1 MLNFNV
7 GINIYQHL
15 KERVKGS
22 CCRWVRKDDQAVHG
36 NEIFCWP
43 LVYSQ
48 DHFKEVCRSTAVT
61 KGFSG
66 NSSDYVSCCSL
77 MQEGEDETCQILW
90 HSHADLASCW
100 CSLQDITIRR
110 CPIFMCLC
118 FKQTCT
124 LIIAIAAI
132 ISFLL
137 WSSPS
142 DLPLYLFLF
151 VATFQQK
158 SSGKYELPQFLANN
172 FTIIPH

>member
-43 LVYSQ
+43 LVYFQ

-90 HSHADLASCW
+90 HSHADLASCQ

-124 LIIAIAAI
+124 LIIANSNSCHHILFTLVQSI
-132 ISFLL
+132 RPPSVSVSLCGYFLVEEL
-137 WSSPS
+137 WE
-142 DLPLYLFLF
+142 
-151 VATFQQK
+151 V
-158 SSGKYELPQFLANN
+158 
-172 FTIIPH
+172 